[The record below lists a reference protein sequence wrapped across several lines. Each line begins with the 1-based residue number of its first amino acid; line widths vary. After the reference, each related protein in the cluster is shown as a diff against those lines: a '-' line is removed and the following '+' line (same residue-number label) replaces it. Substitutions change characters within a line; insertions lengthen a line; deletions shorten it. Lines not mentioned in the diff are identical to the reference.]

1 MSAAEVSHSVRHAVH
16 DLVDGAHSWGSLD
29 QAPARSTVV
38 QQITLKVH
46 RPGTSLHDRR
56 LLHARQ
62 TWPLG
67 GAVLSVLI
75 VIVMASWAP
84 AHVIGV
90 VVLISWG
97 LGFVI
102 LELTTRGLRESVR
115 ELSASSTCTPG
126 GLVVVGDAACVRATA
141 ARLFALERELDAG
154 HISPDRYLTLWEEVW
169 LALPSTPTKQSASP

>member
-1 MSAAEVSHSVRHAVH
+1 MSASSASRSVRHAVH

-38 QQITLKVH
+38 QQISLTVY

-62 TWPLG
+62 TWPLR
-67 GAVLSVLI
+67 GAILAVSI
-75 VIVMASWAP
+75 VIFMVSWAP
-84 AHVIGV
+84 AHVIGL
-90 VVLISWG
+90 VVLIAWG
-97 LGFVI
+97 LGFGI

-115 ELSASSTCTPG
+115 ELSASSTCTPD

-141 ARLFALERELDAG
+141 ARLSALERELDAG
-154 HISPDRYLTLWEEVW
+154 RISTDRYLARWEEVW
-169 LALPSTPTKQSASP
+169 LALPSAQTRPRA

>member
-1 MSAAEVSHSVRHAVH
+1 MSGAEVSHAVRHAIH

-38 QQITLKVH
+38 QQITLEVL

-56 LLHARQ
+56 LLHARR

-67 GAVLSVLI
+67 GAILSVSI
-75 VIVMASWAP
+75 VIVMVSWAP
-84 AHVIGV
+84 AHVIGG
-90 VVLISWG
+90 VVLIAWG
-97 LGFVI
+97 LGFGI

-115 ELSASSTCTPG
+115 ELSASSTRTPD

-141 ARLFALERELDAG
+141 ARLVAVERELDAG
-154 HISPDRYLTLWEEVW
+154 RISLDRYLALWAEVW
-169 LALPSTPTKQSASP
+169 LALPSTRTRQGA

>member
-1 MSAAEVSHSVRHAVH
+1 MPHSVRRAVH

-46 RPGTSLHDRR
+46 RPGTTLHDRR

-67 GAVLSVLI
+67 GAILSVLI
-75 VIVMASWAP
+75 GIVMASWAP
-84 AHVIGV
+84 THLIGV
-90 VVLISWG
+90 MVLITWG
-97 LGFVI
+97 LGFVL

-126 GLVVVGDAACVRATA
+126 ELVVVGDAACVRATA

-154 HISPDRYLTLWEEVW
+154 HISSDRYLALWEEVW
-169 LALPSTPTKQSASP
+169 LALPSTSTKKSA

>member
-1 MSAAEVSHSVRHAVH
+1 MSASDVPRSVRHAVH

-29 QAPARSTVV
+29 QTPARSTVL

-46 RPGTSLHDRR
+46 RPGTSVHDRR

-90 VVLISWG
+90 VVLIAWG
-97 LGFVI
+97 LGFVV
-102 LELTTRGLRESVR
+102 LELVTRGLRESVR
-115 ELSASSTCTPG
+115 ELSASSTCTSV

-141 ARLFALERELDAG
+141 ARLFALERELEAG
-154 HISPDRYLTLWEEVW
+154 HISPKRYLTLWEEVW
-169 LALPSTPTKQSASP
+169 LALPSTPTRQRA